1 MSGFRSRLTLSAAD
15 LPPAFWFLWLGT
27 IVNRLGGFVI
37 PFLSLYLTS
46 QRGIPVSQAG
56 LIVSLFGAGS
66 FAAQLAG
73 GELTDRLGRRPVLL
87 MSLLGAPPLM
97 AALGLAQDLALIA
110 ALTMILGFFTD
121 LYRPAV
127 NAAVTDLVPDAS
139 RTRAF
144 GYMYWAINL
153 GAALAPIVAGFMA
166 HINYLLLFVGD
177 ALTTLVYG
185 LIVLWRIR
193 ETQPIEAVHA
203 ARVPLG
209 SRIRLVGREPILL
222 AFTFLVLIFGLIYMQ
237 GIVTLPLDMLRHGL
251 GPADY
256 GLASAANGI
265 VIVLVTIQLSKVIAR
280 RQPFG
285 AMALAAIFLGAGFG
299 LNAWAASLP
308 AYVLAVIVWTVG
320 EIIGA
325 AVAPTIIAELAPVEL
340 RGLYQGIFGSAFGLS
355 FFIGP
360 LLGSWVFDRYSPDSL
375 WLGCAVLGGLLAL
388 AYMSLSEAARRR
400 LARR

>member
-1 MSGFRSRLTLSAAD
+1 M
-15 LPPAFWFLWLGT
+15 
-27 IVNRLGGFVI
+27 
-37 PFLSLYLTS
+37 
-46 QRGIPVSQAG
+46 
-56 LIVSLFGAGS
+56 
-66 FAAQLAG
+66 
-73 GELTDRLGRRPVLL
+73 
-87 MSLLGAPPLM
+87 
-97 AALGLAQDLALIA
+97 
-110 ALTMILGFFTD
+110 
-121 LYRPAV
+121 
-127 NAAVTDLVPDAS
+127 
-139 RTRAF
+139 
-144 GYMYWAINL
+144 
-153 GAALAPIVAGFMA
+153 
-166 HINYLLLFVGD
+166 
-177 ALTTLVYG
+177 YG

-222 AFTFLVLIFGLIYMQ
+222 AFTFLALIFGLIYMQ

>member
-1 MSGFRSRLTLSAAD
+1 MSGFRSRLALFAAD